1 MTAGANLDTRTPT
14 TQRLD
19 DIVAGKV
26 CLNIIFKKAEIDG
39 GYIAECLEL
48 PGCMSQG
55 ETEDEA
61 KANIVDA
68 IESCISVLI
77 EDCIKSNIIN
87 RMTDFSNVEKQETL
101 VVDPHVREVVA
112 Q

>member
-1 MTAGANLDTRTPT
+1 MTD
-14 TQRLD
+14 
-19 DIVAGKV
+19 KV
-26 CLNIIFKKAEIDG
+26 CLNVVFRKAEIDG

-68 IESCISVLI
+68 IESCISVLV

-87 RMTDFSNVEKQETL
+87 RATDLANIESQETL
-101 VVDPHVREVVA
+101 VFDPQLRELIT

>member
-1 MTAGANLDTRTPT
+1 LENRSSTS
-14 TQRLD
+14 QRLRD
-19 DIVAGKV
+19 VVSGKV
-26 CLNIIFKKAEIDG
+26 CLNVIFKKAELDG

-77 EDCIKSNIIN
+77 EDCINSNIIN
-87 RMTDFSNVEKQETL
+87 RVTDISNVEKQETL
-101 VVDPHVREVVA
+101 VIDPHVREVVA
-112 Q
+112 P